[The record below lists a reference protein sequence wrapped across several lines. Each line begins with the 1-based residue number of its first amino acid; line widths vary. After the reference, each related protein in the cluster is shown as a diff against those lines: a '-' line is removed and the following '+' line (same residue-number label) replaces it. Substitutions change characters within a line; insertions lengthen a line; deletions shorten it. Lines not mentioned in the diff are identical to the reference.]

1 VKKILIVLIGA
12 LSASAFFSRPV
23 RAQLTSDTPRAA
35 RVRISEGPAVEL
47 VRDSWAIITWTSNNP
62 GGSPEHFGVVHYG
75 KTPTELSQT
84 AKSHIRLNPGHS
96 NTVFRVRVTGLYPHT
111 TYYYTVDSE
120 EPNGTSNGVKSPV
133 RSFSTQ

>member
-1 VKKILIVLIGA
+1 VKKILAVLIVA
-12 LSASAFFSRPV
+12 LTACGFLSPLV
-23 RAQLTSDTPRAA
+23 HAQLTPAAPKAA
-35 RVRISEGPAVEL
+35 RVQISDGPAVEL
-47 VRDSWAIITWTSNNP
+47 VRDNWAIITWTSNNP
-62 GGSPEHFGVVHYG
+62 GGSPEHFAVVHYG

-96 NTVFRVRVTGLYPHT
+96 NIVFRVRVTGLDPHS

-133 RSFSTQ
+133 KSFSTQ